1 MPAYLIINY
10 DIADADRYRE
20 YMGPAGPAL
29 GIGTDAEL
37 AAFDPASDGVEGS
50 PGHQTV
56 VLRYESKEQARAAYE
71 SADYQAV
78 VGTRHGATTNH
89 FGVIVDGIA

>member
-1 MPAYLIINY
+1 MPALLIINY
-10 DIADADRYRE
+10 DVTDPDAYGD

-29 GIGTDAEL
+29 GIGTDCEL
-37 AAFDPASDGVEGS
+37 VAFDADSESVEGS

-56 VLRYESKEQARAAYE
+56 VLRFESTEKAKAAYD
-71 SADYQAV
+71 SADYQAI

-89 FGVIVDGIA
+89 FAVLINTVS